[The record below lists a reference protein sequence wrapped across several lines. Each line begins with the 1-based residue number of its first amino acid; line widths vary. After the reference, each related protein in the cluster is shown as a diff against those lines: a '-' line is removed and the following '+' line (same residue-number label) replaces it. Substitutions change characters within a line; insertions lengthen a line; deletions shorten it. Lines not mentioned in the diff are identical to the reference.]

1 MKVTKNMI
9 KFNRKNKQKGVTL
22 AIGLM
27 LLLIIAVIG
36 VTSMKSA
43 LMQEKMAGAMIK
55 HDFVEAGVNSML
67 VSAESYVFELYAN
80 NNGTEDVACVFCL
93 KTSSGGAIQPT
104 DPLYQGFISQKNML
118 SGGTYPGFNSSEL
131 LPVKDGAYGQL
142 ADLPRF
148 MISKITNNIDGT
160 IDPEFDGGSAGANSG
175 SSGVQKQES
184 KFDFFTIA
192 AKANDLDRNYYVVLQ
207 SVFAVVIN

>member
-1 MKVTKNMI
+1 MKVRKNMI

-55 HDFVEAGVNSML
+55 HDFVEAGANSML
-67 VSAESYVFELYAN
+67 VSAESYLFKQYAN
-80 NNGTEDVACVFCL
+80 DNGTEDVACVFCL
-93 KTSSGGAIQPT
+93 KRPDGSAIPPT
-104 DPLYQGFISQKNML
+104 DNLYQNFISQKNMS
-118 SGGTYPGFNSSEL
+118 SGDTYPGLNSSEL

-142 ADLPRF
+142 ADLPKF

-175 SSGVQKQES
+175 SAGVQKQES
-184 KFDFFTIA
+184 KLDFFTIA
-192 AKANDLDRNYYVVLQ
+192 AKANDLDRNYYVVLE

>member
-1 MKVTKNMI
+1 MMKL
-9 KFNRKNKQKGVTL
+9 NRKNKQKGVTL

-55 HDFVEAGVNSML
+55 HDFVEAGANSML
-67 VSAESYVFELYAN
+67 ISAENYVFELYRD
-80 NNGTEDVACVFCL
+80 NNGTEDLSCAFCIT
-93 KTSSGGAIQPT
+93 TSDGDAILPT
-104 DPLYQGFISQKNML
+104 DDLYQNFISQKNML
-118 SGGTYPGFNSSEL
+118 SGDTYPGSNSSEL
-131 LPVKDGAYGQL
+131 LPVKDGVYGQL

-148 MISKITNNIDGT
+148 MISKITKNIDGGT
-160 IDPEFDGGSAGANSG
+160 IDPEFDGGSTG
-175 SSGVQKQES
+175 SSSGNTGVQKQETR
-184 KFDFFTIA
+184 FDFFTIA
-192 AKANDLDRNYYVVLQ
+192 AKANDLDRNYYIVLQ